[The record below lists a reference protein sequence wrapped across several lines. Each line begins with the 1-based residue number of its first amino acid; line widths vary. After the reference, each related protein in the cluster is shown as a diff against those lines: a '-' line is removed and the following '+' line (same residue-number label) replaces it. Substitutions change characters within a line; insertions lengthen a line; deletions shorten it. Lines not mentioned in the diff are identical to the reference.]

1 MTTLAIS
8 EGYKVCQSFLGPKIY
23 EAKNSESDLGSIFSQ
38 ILSSVYGLMEPYQN
52 DWKTIKETEPVP
64 VFGRH
69 HEVKLEPISV
79 NVQGMIRNFRLGI
92 RNLMEIWNKIL
103 APETASS
110 LKSIDRL
117 SDETFS
123 FPQDLWV
130 QLIYD
135 FAVAHYRGSVHRD
148 HLLKSMIPLYL
159 GQVASFVKENQ
170 ESSPEDVEEKI
181 ESLCR
186 IFEKMK
192 PYLIEH
198 WDKGNE
204 GNEAKEGGG

>member
-1 MTTLAIS
+1 
-8 EGYKVCQSFLGPKIY
+8 
-23 EAKNSESDLGSIFSQ
+23 
-38 ILSSVYGLMEPYQN
+38 
-52 DWKTIKETEPVP
+52 
-64 VFGRH
+64 
-69 HEVKLEPISV
+69 
-79 NVQGMIRNFRLGI
+79 
-92 RNLMEIWNKIL
+92 
-103 APETASS
+103 
-110 LKSIDRL
+110 
-117 SDETFS
+117 
-123 FPQDLWV
+123 
-130 QLIYD
+130 
-135 FAVAHYRGSVHRD
+135 
-148 HLLKSMIPLYL
+148 MIPLYL

>member
-1 MTTLAIS
+1 
-8 EGYKVCQSFLGPKIY
+8 
-23 EAKNSESDLGSIFSQ
+23 
-38 ILSSVYGLMEPYQN
+38 
-52 DWKTIKETEPVP
+52 
-64 VFGRH
+64 
-69 HEVKLEPISV
+69 
-79 NVQGMIRNFRLGI
+79 
-92 RNLMEIWNKIL
+92 MEIWSKIL
-103 APETASS
+103 APETVSS

-117 SDETFS
+117 SDEAFS

-130 QLIYD
+130 QLVYD
-135 FAVAHYRGSVHRD
+135 FAVAHHRGSVHHD

-170 ESSPEDVEEKI
+170 ESSPEDAEEKI

-186 IFEKMK
+186 IFEEMK

-198 WDKGNE
+198 WNK